1 MRHNPKSLNL
11 PLFTGLLAFGCSA
24 LSADLQIDISNAKQS
39 NGLVYFALYDSA
51 ESYEEREMREGAIST
66 ESDTP
71 PSAVF
76 TGLPPGDYAITVYQ
90 DVNANRK
97 LDTNLIG
104 IPNEPYGFSQNAM
117 GAMGPPDFTAAA
129 ISLSA
134 DDETQVINIE
144 LRN

>member
-1 MRHNPKSLNL
+1 MRHNPQFLTF
-11 PLFTGLLAFGCSA
+11 PLFTGLLVFACSA
-24 LSADLQIDISNAKQS
+24 LSADLQVEITNAKQG

-51 ESYEEREMREGAIST
+51 EAYDGKQMREGAIST
-66 ESDTP
+66 EGGQS

-76 TGLPPGDYAITVYQ
+76 TGLPPGDYALTVFQ

-104 IPNEPYGFSQNAM
+104 IPSEPYGFSQNAM
-117 GAMGPPDFTAAA
+117 GNMGPPDFTAAA

-134 DDETQVINIE
+134 DNEPQVINIE

>member
-1 MRHNPKSLNL
+1 MRHYPKLLNL

-24 LSADLQIDISNAKQS
+24 LGADLQVDINNAKPD

-51 ESYEEREMREGAIST
+51 EAYEGKQMREGAIST
-66 ESDTP
+66 EGGQP

-104 IPNEPYGFSQNAM
+104 IPNEPYGFSRNVM
-117 GAMGPPDFTAAA
+117 GNMGPPDFSAAA